1 MGSSA
6 SKAARKLPKRVESPK
21 WAGKRTPGPSTGTT
35 GEQVD
40 ETLASE
46 HRSKGALVD
55 VSFIVPTWQ
64 KSWFVYVYSVI
75 EKDAQDPHLLANLRQ
90 LGPVNV
96 DHHMKSFRH
105 VRPSWNLSNVVSVAA
120 HQNLCFY
127 IQEPVASNTAR
138 LFQARSDHAND
149 LEATR
154 QNRGPT
160 TSNTQFYASQLTSA
174 LNARKEAAHVGVVKS
189 VTQELGIDFEKVES
203 LARFV
208 NTPSVS
214 TGNVRRRVNESGH
227 EQVTAKV
234 RRKIIWWACSEVTD
248 SLTGCLDRFP
258 ICTSEHHN
266 QSADSFY
273 WLAGWE

>member
-1 MGSSA
+1 
-6 SKAARKLPKRVESPK
+6 
-21 WAGKRTPGPSTGTT
+21 
-35 GEQVD
+35 
-40 ETLASE
+40 
-46 HRSKGALVD
+46 
-55 VSFIVPTWQ
+55 
-64 KSWFVYVYSVI
+64 
-75 EKDAQDPHLLANLRQ
+75 
-90 LGPVNV
+90 
-96 DHHMKSFRH
+96 
-105 VRPSWNLSNVVSVAA
+105 VAA

-234 RRKIIWWACSEVTD
+234 RRKIIW
-248 SLTGCLDRFP
+248 
-258 ICTSEHHN
+258 
-266 QSADSFY
+266 
-273 WLAGWE
+273 